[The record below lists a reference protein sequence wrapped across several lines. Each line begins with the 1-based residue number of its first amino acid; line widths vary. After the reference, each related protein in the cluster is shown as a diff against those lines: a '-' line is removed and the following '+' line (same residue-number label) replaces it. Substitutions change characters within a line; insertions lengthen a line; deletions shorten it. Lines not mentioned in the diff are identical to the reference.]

1 MKQRAII
8 FALALVTCTA
18 AQAKRLAV
26 PNEDAATLK
35 ASALIKKYELTSDR
49 IECLD
54 FQITDEGKDFLVQV
68 RENHTP
74 ECGGDPKYAPTLF
87 FMKIR
92 KSDGRALTDDYD
104 AESFQPLRK
113 PKH

>member
-1 MKQRAII
+1 MKRRATI
-8 FALALVTCTA
+8 FALALIACTA

-26 PNEDAATLK
+26 PDENAATLK
-35 ASALIKKYELTSDR
+35 ASALIEKYELTSDK

-54 FQITDEGKDFLVQV
+54 FQITDEGKDFLIQV

-74 ECGGDPKYAPTLF
+74 ACGGDPNFAPTLF

-104 AESFQPLRK
+104 AETFQPLRK